1 MVTLVF
7 QVICSEVCD
16 HTAWL
21 VKGVNARNIVC
32 QWSLLNPAREH
43 VETSLQPHA
52 LVVKSL
58 KNTWSSHKRLAINNT
73 NDKVAKSNPKLAQIP
88 LINPRYIWVPYVFI
102 THLIQQSLF
111 LFRVS
116 KIFTHKNQL
125 TADNCMSFTPEQWKL
140 PGDVKYGVETKLE
153 RFGRQGV
160 RLADFLSSFLQ
171 NVDGEQNYGM

>member
-1 MVTLVF
+1 M
-7 QVICSEVCD
+7 
-16 HTAWL
+16 
-21 VKGVNARNIVC
+21 N
-32 QWSLLNPAREH
+32 
-43 VETSLQPHA
+43 
-52 LVVKSL
+52 
-58 KNTWSSHKRLAINNT
+58 
-73 NDKVAKSNPKLAQIP
+73 KVYKSNPQLAQIT
-88 LINPRYIWVPYVFI
+88 LINPRYVFN
-102 THLIQQSLF
+102 THLIQLSLF
-111 LFRVS
+111 IFFRVS